1 MIDQYESPDYLKKSK
16 ANAIKEIIRQKEE
29 RMMKKT
35 SKRNWF
41 IAGGSGVVIAAIFFI
56 ALFQLPAN
64 QFTMDVNPSLEITTN
79 RLDKVIEVKALN
91 EDAQEFLDGY
101 EQGDNDLEAV
111 INDLVDRMI
120 LTGHISGGQD
130 NIVMI
135 SVEDD
140 ELNSAYLE
148 KVNESIAAFLQNK
161 QLEYRILNQGLSS
174 EDMDEENQ
182 DDENEGLEKVSRG
195 KRTLI
200 QKLME
205 QNEDLTM
212 EELEEI
218 SVGDL
223 LKMADEM
230 NISPKELFARSF
242 DHHVNEDDEDNTGD
256 NGEDTNDQD
265 VVVSWDFALEK
276 AFEETGGGMVVEFE
290 FDREESEY
298 KIEIMHEGYKYDI
311 EMNAYSREILEM
323 DWEEDDEA
331 DAYAAEQ
338 ENLIGWTRAMEIAK
352 DEIGGGREMAFEFDL
367 DDKKYEIEIRHN
379 STDYEFEMNAMD
391 GEILEMDPE
400 LDDDDR
406 DASEDEDLIGRDEAV
421 RIAKEKA
428 GGGEVTEF
436 EYDRDDGVYEIEL
449 MHEGYEYEFEIDA
462 YTGEILVMEEEYDGD
477 DDDDDDDDDDPSD
490 QEGDVIGRDAAVRI
504 AKEKAGGGEVTEFK
518 YDMDDG
524 VYEIELVHDG
534 YEYEFEMNAYTG
546 AVIEMEQDEMDDDD
560 DDDYDD
566 DDDDDEDGDEAGD
579 SSDEERTVIGRDQ
592 AVANAIDEAGG
603 GTIEE
608 FDFDREEGKYEIT
621 VIFNG
626 YEYEFEIDAYTG
638 DILEM
643 DSEELDDD
651 EDEDDDDDEDDDHED
666 DDHEDDEDDDE
677 DDEEDDEE

>member
-276 AFEETGGGMVVEFE
+276 
-290 FDREESEY
+290 
-298 KIEIMHEGYKYDI
+298 
-311 EMNAYSREILEM
+311 
-323 DWEEDDEA
+323 
-331 DAYAAEQ
+331 
-338 ENLIGWTRAMEIAK
+338 
-352 DEIGGGREMAFEFDL
+352 AFEFDL